1 MFSWQMYSVHGT
13 HISGSMMMAVMRRK
27 VRIISGEISGKR
39 CASGKQYSI
48 TLKAFFKPL
57 GSFTLQFEFALS

>member
-1 MFSWQMYSVHGT
+1 MYSVHGT

-39 CASGKQYSI
+39 CASGNHYLI
-48 TLKAFFKPL
+48 ILIAYIKPL
-57 GSFTLQFEFALS
+57 VSFTLQFEFALS